1 VWVAEVGSEGRCM
14 RWLNDKSF
22 VQDVNDQCCTRV
34 EKSRRITRS
43 REFFFF
49 LRITRHFAM
58 ALDHTR
64 SRLDHSCASLQMTV
78 ESRERGRELPEPP

>member
-1 VWVAEVGSEGRCM
+1 VWIAGVGSEGRCM

-34 EKSRRITRS
+34 ENLFS
-43 REFFFF
+43 

-78 ESRERGRELPEPP
+78 DSRERGRELPEPP